1 AAPKAPAEMS
11 SSELRTLI
19 QSDRKGL
26 VAKGMALDEK
36 DAAKFWP
43 LYEAFQKELA
53 EPRRKRNRA
62 ILDFISAGADLT
74 DANAKRLAD
83 QVLDAGEQEARM
95 RKAHFSKLS
104 KALSPS
110 KAARYMQIE
119 NKIEAVLDYETA
131 RAIPLAR

>member
-1 AAPKAPAEMS
+1 MMKPLAALAAALAFSSTAAFAQQPAAPAAPAAAPKAPAEMS

-83 QVLDAGEQEARM
+83 QVLDAG
-95 RKAHFSKLS
+95 
-104 KALSPS
+104 
-110 KAARYMQIE
+110 
-119 NKIEAVLDYETA
+119 
-131 RAIPLAR
+131 